1 MNISLKTKSN
11 NIYKNLMSKP
21 NLEKLSKISERKKL
35 VARVMEFMFRYSLL
49 QKNKVFF

>member
-21 NLEKLSKISERKKL
+21 NLEKVSKISEELGNIGTKH
-35 VARVMEFMFRYSLL
+35 
-49 QKNKVFF
+49 N